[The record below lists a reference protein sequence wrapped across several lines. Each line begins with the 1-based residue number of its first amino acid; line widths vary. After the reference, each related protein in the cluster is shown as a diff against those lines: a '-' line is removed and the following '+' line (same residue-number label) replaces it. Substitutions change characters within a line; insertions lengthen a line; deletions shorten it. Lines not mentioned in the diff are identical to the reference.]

1 MKKRQKITLNKLP
14 LNKEGYIY
22 DINCNSNI
30 KRRLLDLGL
39 IKNSKI
45 IPVLDSP
52 SKNPRAYEI
61 RGTIIAIRNEDSSSI
76 SVHY

>member
-1 MKKRQKITLNKLP
+1 MTLDEIQLDDLVMVEKIS
-14 LNKEGYIY
+14 G
-22 DINCNSNI
+22 DFAI

-76 SVHY
+76 SVYY